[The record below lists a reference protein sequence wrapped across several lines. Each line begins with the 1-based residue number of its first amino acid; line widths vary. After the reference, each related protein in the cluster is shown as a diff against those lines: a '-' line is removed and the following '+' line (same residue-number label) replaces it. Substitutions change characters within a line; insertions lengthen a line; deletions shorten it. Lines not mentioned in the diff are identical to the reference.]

1 MAVRP
6 NSTVSADLLKARF
19 PGADVTEYGDTTSC
33 FAALADGRARSVVIP
48 VTALDAVH
56 EQNDLSGYKTSELPG
71 TVSLAVWMRQ
81 DDPMLLTI
89 VNKGIAN
96 AKENLIAGTYTN
108 DSYGEKESSLVKF
121 VRFHQTGLITG
132 AAVVLLA
139 RCPSSPGRCAARK
152 AQAEAQA
159 ANAAK
164 SAFLARMSHDIRTP
178 LNGIIGLLGIND
190 AHKDDAELVA
200 QNRAKAHVAADRL
213 LSLINDVLDMSK
225 IEDRKVVLEHRSF
238 DLPKLLGEVLVVGRL
253 RASELGVEVVEEG
266 REHIRCPHV
275 LGSPEHVRRVMLNL
289 VDNAVKYNR
298 PGGEV
303 RCSAQTLAVE
313 GEKVRYRFTVSD
325 TGIGMSVEFL
335 KHIFEPFTQANDDAR
350 SSYQGTGMGMPI
362 VKGLVEQMGGTIEV
376 HSKLGEGSVFV
387 VELPFDVDRGPEAH
401 GATETGGA
409 AAGAAVA
416 VGSDAHAIDGMRV
429 LLVEDNDLN
438 REIAQTLLED
448 EGVAVTCAADGQEAV
463 DVFKSRPAGSFDAIM
478 MDIMMPVMDGYEA
491 TRGIRLSAKADAG
504 SVPIFAMTANA
515 FAEDAQRARE
525 AGMNG
530 HLAKPIDMAAVKR
543 ALSCVRPHA

>member
-1 MAVRP
+1 MPFARDYWLAEQGSFTQSDSLGETALVAIYPGDDLEGALGSAAVRP

-48 VTALDAVH
+48 VTALDAVR

-139 RCPSSPGRCAARK
+139 TVSVLAWALRRAQGPGRGAGCQCRQVGVSRPHEPRHPHAA
-152 AQAEAQA
+152 
-159 ANAAK
+159 
-164 SAFLARMSHDIRTP
+164 
-178 LNGIIGLLGIND
+178 
-190 AHKDDAELVA
+190 
-200 QNRAKAHVAADRL
+200 
-213 LSLINDVLDMSK
+213 
-225 IEDRKVVLEHRSF
+225 
-238 DLPKLLGEVLVVGRL
+238 
-253 RASELGVEVVEEG
+253 ELGVEVVEEG
-266 REHIRCPHV
+266 RENIRCPHV

-303 RCSAQTLAVE
+303 RCSTQTLAVE

-325 TGIGMSVEFL
+325 TGIGMSEEFL

-401 GATETGGA
+401 GAVEGGAA

-463 DVFKSRPAGSFDAIM
+463 DVFKSRPAGSFDAIL
-478 MDIMMPVMDGYEA
+478 MDIMMPVMDGFEA

-543 ALSCVRPHA
+543 ALSRVRPHA

>member
-139 RCPSSPGRCAARK
+139 TVSVLAWALRRAQGPGRGAGCQCRQVGVSRPHEPRHPHAAERHH
-152 AQAEAQA
+152 
-159 ANAAK
+159 
-164 SAFLARMSHDIRTP
+164 R
-178 LNGIIGLLGIND
+178 LGIND

-200 QNRAKAHVAADRL
+200 QNRAKAHVAADHL

-448 EGVAVTCAADGQEAV
+448 EAWPSPVPRTARRRSTCSRAGPPAA
-463 DVFKSRPAGSFDAIM
+463 S
-478 MDIMMPVMDGYEA
+478 
-491 TRGIRLSAKADAG
+491 TRS
-504 SVPIFAMTANA
+504 
-515 FAEDAQRARE
+515 
-525 AGMNG
+525 
-530 HLAKPIDMAAVKR
+530 
-543 ALSCVRPHA
+543 

>member
-132 AAVVLLA
+132 AAVVLPATVSVLA
-139 RCPSSPGRCAARK
+139 WALRRARK

-190 AHKDDAELVA
+190 AHKDGAELVA
-200 QNRAKAHVAADRL
+200 QNRAKAHVAADHL

-266 REHIRCPHV
+266 RENIRCPHV

-335 KHIFEPFTQANDDAR
+335 KHIFEPFTQANDDAH
-350 SSYQGTGMGMPI
+350 SNYQGTGLATSSVPLICSMSDLAIDMPSSAARRIFSVRCRRVGAGPGYGSGMRMSSRKAPP
-362 VKGLVEQMGGTIEV
+362 
-376 HSKLGEGSVFV
+376 S
-387 VELPFDVDRGPEAH
+387 
-401 GATETGGA
+401 
-409 AAGAAVA
+409 AVA
-416 VGSDAHAIDGMRV
+416 
-429 LLVEDNDLN
+429 
-438 REIAQTLLED
+438 
-448 EGVAVTCAADGQEAV
+448 
-463 DVFKSRPAGSFDAIM
+463 
-478 MDIMMPVMDGYEA
+478 
-491 TRGIRLSAKADAG
+491 AKL
-504 SVPIFAMTANA
+504 P
-515 FAEDAQRARE
+515 
-525 AGMNG
+525 
-530 HLAKPIDMAAVKR
+530 P
-543 ALSCVRPHA
+543 

>member
-1 MAVRP
+1 
-6 NSTVSADLLKARF
+6 
-19 PGADVTEYGDTTSC
+19 
-33 FAALADGRARSVVIP
+33 
-48 VTALDAVH
+48 
-56 EQNDLSGYKTSELPG
+56 
-71 TVSLAVWMRQ
+71 
-81 DDPMLLTI
+81 
-89 VNKGIAN
+89 
-96 AKENLIAGTYTN
+96 
-108 DSYGEKESSLVKF
+108 
-121 VRFHQTGLITG
+121 
-132 AAVVLLA
+132 
-139 RCPSSPGRCAARK
+139 
-152 AQAEAQA
+152 
-159 ANAAK
+159 
-164 SAFLARMSHDIRTP
+164 MSHDIRTP

-200 QNRAKAHVAADRL
+200 QNRAKAHVAADHL

-225 IEDRKVVLEHRSF
+225 IEDRKVVLEHRPF

-253 RASELGVEVVEEG
+253 RASELGVEVVGEG
-266 REHIRCPHV
+266 RENIRCSHV

-335 KHIFEPFTQANDDAR
+335 KHIFEPFTQANGDAR

-409 AAGAAVA
+409 AAGAA
-416 VGSDAHAIDGMRV
+416 GSDAHAIDGMRV

-463 DVFKSRPAGSFDAIM
+463 DVFKSRPAGSFDAIL
-478 MDIMMPVMDGYEA
+478 MDIMIPVMDGYEA
-491 TRGIRLSAKADAG
+491 TRGIRPSAKADAG

-543 ALSCVRPHA
+543 ALSRVRPHA

>member
-1 MAVRP
+1 
-6 NSTVSADLLKARF
+6 
-19 PGADVTEYGDTTSC
+19 
-33 FAALADGRARSVVIP
+33 
-48 VTALDAVH
+48 
-56 EQNDLSGYKTSELPG
+56 
-71 TVSLAVWMRQ
+71 
-81 DDPMLLTI
+81 
-89 VNKGIAN
+89 
-96 AKENLIAGTYTN
+96 
-108 DSYGEKESSLVKF
+108 
-121 VRFHQTGLITG
+121 
-132 AAVVLLA
+132 
-139 RCPSSPGRCAARK
+139 
-152 AQAEAQA
+152 
-159 ANAAK
+159 
-164 SAFLARMSHDIRTP
+164 MSRDIRTP

-200 QNRAKAHVAADRL
+200 QNRAKAHVAADHL

-266 REHIRCPHV
+266 RENIRCPHV

-335 KHIFEPFTQANDDAR
+335 KHIFEPFTQANDDAH
-350 SSYQGTGMGMPI
+350 SNYQGTGMGMPI

-463 DVFKSRPAGSFDAIM
+463 DVFKSRPAGSFDAIL
-478 MDIMMPVMDGYEA
+478 MDIMMPVMDGLEA
-491 TRGIRLSAKADAG
+491 AKAIRALDRAD
-504 SVPIFAMTANA
+504 SKVPIIATTAKVTEEDCQAVFA
-515 FAEDAQRARE
+515 
-525 AGMNG
+525 AGMDD
-530 HLAKPIDMAAVKR
+530 HLAKPLEPDALVAALLRHRR
-543 ALSCVRPHA
+543 AK

>member
-1 MAVRP
+1 
-6 NSTVSADLLKARF
+6 
-19 PGADVTEYGDTTSC
+19 
-33 FAALADGRARSVVIP
+33 
-48 VTALDAVH
+48 
-56 EQNDLSGYKTSELPG
+56 
-71 TVSLAVWMRQ
+71 
-81 DDPMLLTI
+81 
-89 VNKGIAN
+89 
-96 AKENLIAGTYTN
+96 
-108 DSYGEKESSLVKF
+108 
-121 VRFHQTGLITG
+121 
-132 AAVVLLA
+132 
-139 RCPSSPGRCAARK
+139 
-152 AQAEAQA
+152 
-159 ANAAK
+159 
-164 SAFLARMSHDIRTP
+164 MSHDIRTP

-200 QNRAKAHVAADRL
+200 QNRAKAHVAADHL

-325 TGIGMSVEFL
+325 TGIGMSEEFL

-362 VKGLVEQMGGTIEV
+362 VKGLVERMGGTIEV

-463 DVFKSRPAGSFDAIM
+463 DVFKSRPAGSFDAIL

-543 ALSCVRPHA
+543 ALSRVRPHA